1 MRNVHHRFF
10 RAFLVTLWGFPSLE
24 GNTSKLGL
32 DLDDIICL
40 AAKKNVKLLKLAF
53 SLLLVVLNRK
63 FCSSEVFKN
72 FLEPH

>member
-32 DLDDIICL
+32 DLDDIIFPKS
-40 AAKKNVKLLKLAF
+40 KKSIKLSKLTF
-53 SLLLVVLNRK
+53 SFAHGRTK
-63 FCSSEVFKN
+63 PKIF
-72 FLEPH
+72 